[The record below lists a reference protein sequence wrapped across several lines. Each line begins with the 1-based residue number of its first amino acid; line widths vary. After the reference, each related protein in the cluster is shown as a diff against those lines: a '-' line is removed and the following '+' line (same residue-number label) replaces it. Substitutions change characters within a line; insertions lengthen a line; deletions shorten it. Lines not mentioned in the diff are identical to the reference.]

1 MQGGEPVRI
10 CAVNNFEHLVILIK
24 VLLGKCE
31 NFDNFRSITLI
42 YLGPIIHL
50 DFFYVLLSIFLR
62 LWLLAF
68 ARVTFDWLI
77 HLVYLWILRIAT
89 KIWLSRISCTCT
101 NSHIVRFIVIWI
113 NHLLQMLLL
122 AVVGKLIGLLIV
134 IIIANI
140 DVYVVLRVL
149 PIIILCV
156 LLPVIHRTFG
166 PWIPSI
172 ITHA

>member
-1 MQGGEPVRI
+1 
-10 CAVNNFEHLVILIK
+10 
-24 VLLGKCE
+24 
-31 NFDNFRSITLI
+31 
-42 YLGPIIHL
+42 
-50 DFFYVLLSIFLR
+50 
-62 LWLLAF
+62 
-68 ARVTFDWLI
+68 
-77 HLVYLWILRIAT
+77 
-89 KIWLSRISCTCT
+89 
-101 NSHIVRFIVIWI
+101 
-113 NHLLQMLLL
+113 MLLL